1 MPDLQQQLVSAG
13 IAFVVLL
20 CSLALHEFAHA
31 WTADKRHDPLP
42 RTQGRVTLDPLAHLD
57 PIGSFLIPG
66 VMIFL
71 PLFLGAGSPIALL
84 GWGKPVQISLPN
96 PETRRKDDILITL
109 AGPGMNLLIAFVLSV
124 VAGLLIRFGSADASE
139 FVHRAF
145 GLFFL
150 PAITINLCLAVFN
163 LVPIPP
169 LDGSH
174 VLRHI
179 VGMGEET
186 YFRLSRN
193 GWWILLLL
201 INFPFF
207 RKSLTWAIGCA
218 WVPFG
223 ELISLI
229 AEA

>member
-1 MPDLQQQLVSAG
+1 MPTSQQLSAAG

-31 WTADKRHDPLP
+31 WTADKRLDPLP
-42 RTQGRVTLDPLAHLD
+42 RAQGRVTLDPFAHLD

-71 PLFLGAGSPIALL
+71 PLFLGGGSPIALI

-96 PETRRKDDILITL
+96 PDTRRKDEILITL

-124 VAGLLIRFGSADASE
+124 VAGLLIRVGDTE
-139 FVHRAF
+139 FVQRAF
-145 GLFFL
+145 DLFFR
-150 PAITINLCLAVFN
+150 PAIVLNLCLVVFN
-163 LVPIPP
+163 LIPIPP

-174 VLRHI
+174 ILRYL

-201 INFPFF
+201 INLPFF
-207 RKSLTWAIGCA
+207 QKFLGWAIQGA
-218 WVPFG
+218 VTPFSY
-223 ELISLI
+223 LVLFI
-229 AEA
+229 AGA